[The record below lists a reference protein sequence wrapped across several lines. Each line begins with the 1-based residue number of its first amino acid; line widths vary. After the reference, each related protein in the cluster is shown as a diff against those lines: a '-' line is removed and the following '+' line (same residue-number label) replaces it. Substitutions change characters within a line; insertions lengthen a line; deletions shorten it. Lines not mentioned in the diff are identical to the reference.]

1 MILGTLNT
9 PQKDLLNKNNILNIT
24 FALNIEVTPIFL
36 ITAPFLYLNII
47 YKWLILTA
55 IYYIN
60 FPVTIPNFYL
70 IPVLYLISTT
80 YKDEA
85 ITNIL

>member
-1 MILGTLNT
+1 MAFILSV
-9 PQKDLLNKNNILNIT
+9 KVI
-24 FALNIEVTPIFL
+24 FIFL
-36 ITAPFLYLNII
+36 TTTLSLYLNII

-60 FPVTIPNFYL
+60 LLVTIPNFHL
-70 IPVLYLISTT
+70 IPVPLSVSTT